1 MNGLMVLSPMVQWF
15 HECRSWGS
23 TRMSHAVQPFA
34 SINTRP
40 SLAVQD
46 LREKYAPQPSSPTF
60 SQELR
65 TQATQSSLFLE
76 KCASRA
82 MQSSF
87 FSQEIRAH
95 SHPVQLLSR
104 RIRNP
109 RRFLPRVLIFCW
121 PSKPENNSFFEKL
134 SRPRRVAPGVG
145 LGPRGRQLKENP
157 GPSPFQEK
165 THALVL

>member
-1 MNGLMVLSPMVQWF
+1 MSELGVYAHEPRSPTF
-15 HECRSWGS
+15 C
-23 TRMSHAVQPFA
+23 
-34 SINTRP
+34 I
-40 SLAVQD
+40 D
-46 LREKYAPQPSSPTF
+46 KYAPQPCSPGF
-60 SQELR
+60 SREIR
-65 TQATQSSLFLE
+65 APAIQSNVFSRITHPSHPVQPFSREMRVPSHAVQLF
-76 KCASRA
+76 SR
-82 MQSSF
+82 
-87 FSQEIRAH
+87 EIRAH

-121 PSKPENNSFFEKL
+121 PSKPENNSFFEKF

>member
-1 MNGLMVLSPMVQWF
+1 
-15 HECRSWGS
+15 
-23 TRMSHAVQPFA
+23 MSHAVQPFA

-46 LREKYAPQPSSPTF
+46 FREKYAPQPSSPTF

-87 FSQEIRAH
+87 FLEKYAPTAIQS
-95 SHPVQLLSR
+95 
-104 RIRNP
+104 
-109 RRFLPRVLIFCW
+109 
-121 PSKPENNSFFEKL
+121 SFFLEKL
-134 SRPRRVAPGVG
+134 ESATIFVESSH
-145 LGPRGRQLKENP
+145 LLL
-157 GPSPFQEK
+157 
-165 THALVL
+165 ALQTREQQFFRKI